1 EIPSDI
7 EINRKYCDADECKF
21 MLMYHV
27 VEQETQSNRHF
38 ISFIQIAELL
48 GRIMVL
54 TNVGQSGISSLK
66 DFPFDFYYD
75 VDELSKKFPKVKF
88 ISQHKFQQWTEE
100 RFNKPDIIHILLEN
114 SKSNPK
120 YIVKHNT
127 EYFDRLLCEYRM
139 DKFDLKLNN
148 SAIFKQI
155 SIGRNARDSKK
166 GKKDDRLKQFLA
178 TELESNAEVMLITHD
193 VIRGPIFERL
203 TPIPYASHITKAVS
217 NLVEKLKPYIAIHWR
232 MEEGQVNLM
241 PQCAENLVAYLKN
254 LSLKTGITNIYLATD
269 YPLVKHK
276 NNKAQSHTF
285 DNIGIKHHTAMK
297 ILTSSFDVN
306 TLISTH
312 ALDYLQ
318 MYPIGSDQ
326 LQEEMSGGG
335 IQGIFDKLMLINA
348 DYFIAGP
355 KKCCRFSSTYTY
367 NVIEARQKLFKNNG
381 TIKNTV
387 DRWKL

>member
-1 EIPSDI
+1 MPSFHSVLVIEDCIRINTNINQKKVVDYSFIKQKEIPSDI

-48 GRIMVL
+48 GRTMVL

-66 DFPFDFYYD
+66 DFSFDFYYD
-75 VDELSKKFPKVKF
+75 VDELRNKFPKVKF
-88 ISQHKFQQWTEE
+88 ISQHKFQKWAEE
-100 RFNKPDIIHILLEN
+100 RYNKPDIIHILLEN
-114 SKSNPK
+114 SASNPN

-127 EYFDRLLCEYRM
+127 EYFDRLLSEYRM
-139 DKFDLKLNN
+139 DQFDLKLNN

-155 SIGRNARDSKK
+155 SIGRNARDSRK
-166 GKKDDRLKQFLA
+166 GNKDDRLKQFLA

-193 VIRGPIFERL
+193 Q
-203 TPIPYASHITKAVS
+203 
-217 NLVEKLKPYIAIHWR
+217 
-232 MEEGQVNLM
+232 GQVDLM
-241 PQCAENLVAYLKN
+241 PRCSENLVAYLKN

-276 NNKAQSHTF
+276 AQSHTF

-297 ILTSSFDVN
+297 ILNSSFIVN
-306 TLISTH
+306 TWVSTRM
-312 ALDYLQ
+312 LNYLHS
-318 MYPIGSDQ
+318 YPVKRDL
-326 LQEEMSGGG
+326 LQEELGGSG
-335 IQGIFDKLMLINA
+335 IQGIFDKLVLTNA

-355 KKCCRFSSTYTY
+355 KKCCRFKSTYTY
-367 NVIEARQKLFKNNG
+367 TIMEAREELSKNNV
-381 TIKNTV
+381 TIKNII
-387 DRWKL
+387 DRWQL